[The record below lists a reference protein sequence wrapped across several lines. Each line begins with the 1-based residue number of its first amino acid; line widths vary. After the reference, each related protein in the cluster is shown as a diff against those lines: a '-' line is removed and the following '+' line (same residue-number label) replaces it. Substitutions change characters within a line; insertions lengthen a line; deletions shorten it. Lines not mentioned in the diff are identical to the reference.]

1 MNTNAP
7 LDNMS
12 QPLGMCNHALLDD
25 SELDHITTGFAEL
38 DQLLPGGGWPLGA
51 LTELYHAQFGIGE
64 LRLLMPALARL
75 SRQGRWIALIA
86 PPSVPSAAALAAF
99 GLDLSRV
106 LLVHP
111 KSQRDGLEA
120 LERGLR
126 SGTCGAVLAWPKQI
140 DEQSLN
146 RLRQAAT
153 AGRSWGV
160 LFRDPACQAQP
171 SPAALRLRL
180 EARNGNIA
188 IHLLQHCDGGTELNL
203 DLSRP
208 TSLTAEPAAY
218 TAPPSYPRPRPQ
230 PYPANRSRR
239 LPPRRQ
245 PEPPQL
251 DLPLVTPP
259 NGRQPRRQDKPGILA
274 WRWRK

>member
-7 LDNMS
+7 LDHLS
-12 QPLGMCNHALLDD
+12 QRPGICSHALLDANAP
-25 SELDHITTGFAEL
+25 DHIATGFTGL
-38 DQLLPGGGWPLGA
+38 DRLLPGGGWPLGG
-51 LTELYHAQFGIGE
+51 LTELYHAQSGIGE

-86 PPSVPSAAALAAF
+86 PPFVPSAAALASF

-111 KSQRDGLEA
+111 KSQRDGLGA

-140 DEQSLN
+140 DQQALE
-146 RLRQAAT
+146 RLQQAA
-153 AGRSWGV
+153 AVGRSWGV
-160 LFRDPACQAQP
+160 LFRDLACQAQS

-180 EARNGNIA
+180 RLEACNGDTA
-188 IHLLQHCDGGTELNL
+188 IHLLQHCDGGTELIL

-208 TSLTAEPAAY
+208 TSHAPEPMVY
-218 TAPPSYPRPRPQ
+218 TTPPPYPRSRPQ
-230 PYPANRSRR
+230 PY
-239 LPPRRQ
+239 
-245 PEPPQL
+245 
-251 DLPLVTPP
+251 
-259 NGRQPRRQDKPGILA
+259 
-274 WRWRK
+274 